1 MKDPNDKQTIDG
13 FANLVTQFEKDN
25 GIEPGSVPSR
35 GVSFGELRLFTDHIQ
50 SLLDADEAAGK
61 KKRGRKPAG
70 EKALTAAEKQ
80 KAYRDRKRER
90 LAAIKA
96 GEPVESKLI
105 DLTTDFATAYK
116 EKSKQT

>member
-1 MKDPNDKQTIDG
+1 MKDPNDKTTIDG
-13 FANLVTQFEKDN
+13 FADLVTQFEEKN
-25 GIEPGSVPSR
+25 GLEPGSVLKTER
-35 GVSFGELRLFTDHIQ
+35 DLAALIKRLDRHIDGEPPR
-50 SLLDADEAAGK
+50 
-61 KKRGRKPAG
+61 KRAGRKPQG
-70 EKALTAAEKQ
+70 EVALTPAEKQ

-116 EKSKQT
+116 ARTTSKDGA

>member
-1 MKDPNDKQTIDG
+1 MKDPN
-13 FANLVTQFEKDN
+13 LVTQYEEEN
-25 GIEPGSVPSR
+25 GLEPGSAMPSS
-35 GVSFGELRLFTDHIQ
+35 GVSFAELTLFVEHIR
-50 SLLDADEAAGK
+50 SLVDGP
-61 KKRGRKPAG
+61 KKRPGRKPQG
-70 EKALTAAEKQ
+70 EVALTPAQKQ

-105 DLTTDFATAYK
+105 DLTTDFATVYK